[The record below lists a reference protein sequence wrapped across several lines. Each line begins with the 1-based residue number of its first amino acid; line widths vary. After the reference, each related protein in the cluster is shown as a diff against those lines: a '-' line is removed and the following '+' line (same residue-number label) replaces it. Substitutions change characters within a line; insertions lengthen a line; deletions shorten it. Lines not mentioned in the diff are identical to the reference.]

1 MKRFAAITLALIM
14 ALICVPVTAEK
25 ADREIEGNLAVF
37 TTAEDFAAGTLE
49 NVVTDESIGN
59 GAIVLKEGESEG
71 TYTSVVLGTA
81 PFEYM
86 VASWGA
92 DTPTGTWIEVSA
104 RAYVDMKKGWTEWLS
119 WGKWSDSVKRGSVS
133 GECDLAYISTD
144 EFTIS
149 GKDGET
155 ASKIQLKVTLHAN
168 ADGVSPTVRQLGV
181 TYKNT
186 LEGQYITPVYYGETV
201 ELPEKV
207 LLDTPAYSQMVR
219 EQSIAGSMCSATTI
233 CTLLNDRGEDTL
245 PEEIA
250 LIDYDSDY
258 DGFGNWAFSVAAAGS
273 YGYDVYIQYA
283 DLDIVRQELA
293 HGYSVGIS
301 VKYSSG
307 SNGQYPYLENGAAGS
322 TAGHLITITGY
333 ETIDGV
339 DYFYSSDSAA
349 GSDAGCLR
357 RYRADQL
364 DAAWSA
370 KVAYIIHDKEE
381 NISACNPNRVECELV
396 SAGENEYTLMANGE
410 AVQIG
415 KNFTSAKWKSDGCG
429 IIAYYLEGEDVSEAP
444 APENVKT
451 SDANHT
457 FRYTVKGNE
466 NGNLAIKPTAILG
479 GLKKPATMHIFVM
492 ANNGTTYTASLELVP
507 EVTETPTPAPTEA
520 PAESEAPAA
529 TAEPAPAEPAATE
542 PEGGLSTG
550 AIVGIIAAVIVA
562 AAVIIIVSKK
572 KK

>member
-92 DTPTGTWIEVSA
+92 DTPKGTWIEVSA

-133 GECDLAYISTD
+133 GECDLAYMDTD
-144 EFTIS
+144 TFTIS

-233 CTLLNDRGEDTL
+233 CTMLNDRGEDTL

-293 HGYSVGIS
+293 HGYSVGIN
-301 VKYSSG
+301 VKYSSS

-322 TAGHLITITGY
+322 TGGHLITITGY

-444 APENVKT
+444 MPENVKT

-562 AAVIIIVSKK
+562 AAVIIIVGKK

>member
-14 ALICVPVTAEK
+14 ALICVPVMAEK

-71 TYTSVVLGTA
+71 TYTSEVLGTA

-92 DTPTGTWIEVSA
+92 DTPKGTWIDVSA

-133 GECDLAYISTD
+133 GECDLAYMDTD
-144 EFTIS
+144 TFTIS

-283 DLDIVRQELA
+283 DLDILRQELA

-307 SNGQYPYLENGAAGS
+307 TNGQYPYLENGAAGS

-444 APENVKT
+444 MPENVKT

-529 TAEPAPAEPAATE
+529 TAEPAPAEPAAAE

-562 AAVIIIVSKK
+562 AAVIIIVGKK

>member
-92 DTPTGTWIEVSA
+92 DTPKGTWIEVSA

-133 GECDLAYISTD
+133 GECDLAYMDTD
-144 EFTIS
+144 TFTIS

-186 LEGQYITPVYYGETV
+186 LEGQYITPVYHGETV

-293 HGYSVGIS
+293 HGYSVGIN
-301 VKYSSG
+301 VKYSSS

-322 TAGHLITITGY
+322 TGGHLITITGY

-562 AAVIIIVSKK
+562 AAVIIIVGKK

>member
-92 DTPTGTWIEVSA
+92 DTPKGTWIDVSA

-133 GECDLAYISTD
+133 GECDLAYMDTD
-144 EFTIS
+144 TFTIS

-444 APENVKT
+444 MPENVKT

-529 TAEPAPAEPAATE
+529 TAEPAPAEPAAAE

-562 AAVIIIVSKK
+562 AAVIIIVGKK

>member
-71 TYTSVVLGTA
+71 TYTSEVLGTA

-92 DTPTGTWIEVSA
+92 DTPKGTWIDVSA

-133 GECDLAYISTD
+133 GECDLAYMDTD
-144 EFTIS
+144 TFTIS

-250 LIDYDSDY
+250 LIDYDSVY

-307 SNGQYPYLENGAAGS
+307 TNGQYPYLENGAAGS
-322 TAGHLITITGY
+322 TGGHLITITGY

-444 APENVKT
+444 MPENVKT

-529 TAEPAPAEPAATE
+529 TAEPVPAEPAATE

-562 AAVIIIVSKK
+562 AAVIIIVGKK

>member
-92 DTPTGTWIEVSA
+92 DTPKGTWIEVSA

-133 GECDLAYISTD
+133 GECDLAYMDTD
-144 EFTIS
+144 TFTIS

-562 AAVIIIVSKK
+562 AAVIIIVGKK

>member
-1 MKRFAAITLALIM
+1 MKRFATVVLALM
-14 ALICVPVTAEK
+14 LALACVPVLAEK
-25 ADREIEGNLAVF
+25 ADREIEGNLAVL
-37 TTAEDFAAGTLE
+37 TTAGDFAAGKLE
-49 NVVTDESIGN
+49 NVVADETVGN

-71 TYTSVVLGTA
+71 TYTSEVLGTA

-86 VASWGA
+86 VASWSA
-92 DTPTGTWIEVSA
+92 DTPKGTWIEVSA

-133 GECDLAYISTD
+133 EECDLAYISTD
-144 EFTIS
+144 EFIIS

-168 ADGVSPTVRQLGV
+168 NEGVSPAVRQLGA

-186 LEGQYITPVYYGETV
+186 LEGQYITPVYYGEAV

-233 CTLLNDRGEDTL
+233 CTLLNDRGENTL

-250 LIDYDSDY
+250 LINYDSDY

-273 YGYDVYIQYA
+273 YGYEAFVQYA
-283 DLDIVRQELA
+283 DLDILRQELA

-301 VKYSSG
+301 VRYSSG
-307 SNGQYPYLENGAAGS
+307 TNGQYPYLENGAAGN

-364 DAAWSA
+364 DEAWGG

-381 NISACNPNRVECELV
+381 NISACNPNRIECELV
-396 SAGENEYTLMANGE
+396 AAGENEYTLMANGE
-410 AVQIG
+410 AVKIG
-415 KNFTSAKWKSDGCG
+415 KNFTAAKWKSDGCG
-429 IIAYYLEGEDVSEAP
+429 IIAYYLEGKDANEAP
-444 APENVKT
+444 MPENVKT

-457 FRYTVKGNE
+457 FRYTVKGSD
-466 NGNLAIKPTAILG
+466 NGNLAIKPSALMG
-479 GLKKPATMHIFVM
+479 GMKQPATMHLFIM
-492 ANNGTTYTASLELVP
+492 TNSGTTYTASLELVP
-507 EVTETPTPAPTEA
+507 EVSETPAPEPTAEPEPTQA
-520 PAESEAPAA
+520 PAETELPDTTAQPA
-529 TAEPAPAEPAATE
+529 AEPAN
-542 PEGGLSTG
+542 GLSTG
-550 AIVGIIAAVIVA
+550 AIIGIIAAA
-562 AAVIIIVSKK
+562 AAAAAIIIVVVKK

>member
-14 ALICVPVTAEK
+14 ALMCVPVTAEK

-37 TTAEDFAAGTLE
+37 TTAEDFAAGKLE

-92 DTPTGTWIEVSA
+92 DTPKGTWIEVSA

-133 GECDLAYISTD
+133 GECDLAYMDTD
-144 EFTIS
+144 TFTIS

-444 APENVKT
+444 MPENVKT

-529 TAEPAPAEPAATE
+529 TAEPAPAEPAAAE

-562 AAVIIIVSKK
+562 AAVIIIVGKK

>member
-14 ALICVPVTAEK
+14 ALICVPVMAEK

-71 TYTSVVLGTA
+71 TYTSEVLGTA

-133 GECDLAYISTD
+133 GECDLAYMDTD
-144 EFTIS
+144 TFTIS

-186 LEGQYITPVYYGETV
+186 LEGQYITPVYHGETV

-233 CTLLNDRGEDTL
+233 CTMLNDRGEDTL

-293 HGYSVGIS
+293 HGYSVGIN
-301 VKYSSG
+301 VKYSSS

-322 TAGHLITITGY
+322 TGGHLITITGY

-444 APENVKT
+444 MPENVKT

-562 AAVIIIVSKK
+562 AAVIIIVGKK

>member
-14 ALICVPVTAEK
+14 ALICVPVMAEK

-71 TYTSVVLGTA
+71 TYTSEVLGTA

-92 DTPTGTWIEVSA
+92 DTPKGTWIDVSA

-133 GECDLAYISTD
+133 GECDLAYMDTD
-144 EFTIS
+144 TFTIS

-307 SNGQYPYLENGAAGS
+307 TNGQYPYLENGAAGS

-444 APENVKT
+444 MPENVKT

-529 TAEPAPAEPAATE
+529 TAEPAPAEPAAAE

-562 AAVIIIVSKK
+562 AAVIIIVGKK

>member
-1 MKRFAAITLALIM
+1 MKGFAAITLALIM
-14 ALICVPVTAEK
+14 ALICVPVMAEK

-37 TTAEDFAAGTLE
+37 TTAEDFAAGKLE

-92 DTPTGTWIEVSA
+92 DTPKGTWIDVSA

-133 GECDLAYISTD
+133 GECDLAYMDTD
-144 EFTIS
+144 TFTIS

-186 LEGQYITPVYYGETV
+186 LEGQYITPVYHGETV

-307 SNGQYPYLENGAAGS
+307 TNGQYPYLENGAAGS
-322 TAGHLITITGY
+322 TGGHLITITGY

-364 DAAWSA
+364 DAAWTA

-381 NISACNPNRVECELV
+381 NVSACNPNRIECELV

-444 APENVKT
+444 MPENVKT

-562 AAVIIIVSKK
+562 AAVIIIVGKK

>member
-14 ALICVPVTAEK
+14 ALVCVPVTAEK

-37 TTAEDFAAGTLE
+37 TTAEDFAAGKIE

-133 GECDLAYISTD
+133 GECDLAYMDTD
-144 EFTIS
+144 TFTIS

-219 EQSIAGSMCSATTI
+219 EQSIASSMCSATTI
-233 CTLLNDRGEDTL
+233 CTMLNDRGEDTL

-293 HGYSVGIS
+293 HGYSVGIN
-301 VKYSSG
+301 VKYSSS

-322 TAGHLITITGY
+322 TGGHLITITGY

-507 EVTETPTPAPTEA
+507 EVTETPAPAPTEA

>member
-49 NVVTDESIGN
+49 NVATDESIGN

-92 DTPTGTWIEVSA
+92 DTPKGTWIEVSA

-133 GECDLAYISTD
+133 GECDLAYMDTD
-144 EFTIS
+144 TFTIS

-529 TAEPAPAEPAATE
+529 TAKPAPAEPAATE

>member
-14 ALICVPVTAEK
+14 ALICVPVMAEK

-71 TYTSVVLGTA
+71 TYTSEVLGTA

-92 DTPTGTWIEVSA
+92 DTPKGTWIDVSA

-133 GECDLAYISTD
+133 GECDLAYMDTD
-144 EFTIS
+144 TFTIS

-444 APENVKT
+444 MPENVKT

-529 TAEPAPAEPAATE
+529 TAEPAPAEPAAAE

-562 AAVIIIVSKK
+562 AAVIIIVGKK

>member
-14 ALICVPVTAEK
+14 ALICVPVMAEK

-71 TYTSVVLGTA
+71 TYTSEVLGTA

-92 DTPTGTWIEVSA
+92 DTPKGTWIDVSA

-133 GECDLAYISTD
+133 GECDLAYMDTD
-144 EFTIS
+144 TFTIS

-364 DAAWSA
+364 DEAWGG

-562 AAVIIIVSKK
+562 AAVIIIVGKK

>member
-14 ALICVPVTAEK
+14 ALICVPVMAEK

-71 TYTSVVLGTA
+71 TYTSEVLGTA

-92 DTPTGTWIEVSA
+92 DTPKGTWIDVSA

-133 GECDLAYISTD
+133 GECDLAYMDTD
-144 EFTIS
+144 TFTIS

-444 APENVKT
+444 MPENVKT

-529 TAEPAPAEPAATE
+529 TAEPVPAEPAATE

-562 AAVIIIVSKK
+562 AAVIIIVGKK

>member
-92 DTPTGTWIEVSA
+92 DTPKGTWIEVSA

-133 GECDLAYISTD
+133 GECDLAYMDTD
-144 EFTIS
+144 TFTIS